1 MRLDLTRVATSPS
14 ISLTPLIDVVLIL
27 LLFFMLASD
36 LNRFNA
42 VELNSSET
50 NAGVQDSTSAIFL
63 RVHGDG
69 RFSLVDERIDET
81 TLDYEISAHLD
92 INPDQTVIVHPD
104 GDVHLQALID
114 VLDRLSELGVVS
126 LTLG

>member
-14 ISLTPLIDVVLIL
+14 ISLTPLIDVVFIL

-42 VELNSSET
+42 VEFNSSET
-50 NAGVQDSTSAIFL
+50 SAGGQDQTSAIFL

-81 TLDYEISAHLD
+81 TLDYKISAHLD
-92 INPDQTVIVHPD
+92 TNPTQAVIVHPD